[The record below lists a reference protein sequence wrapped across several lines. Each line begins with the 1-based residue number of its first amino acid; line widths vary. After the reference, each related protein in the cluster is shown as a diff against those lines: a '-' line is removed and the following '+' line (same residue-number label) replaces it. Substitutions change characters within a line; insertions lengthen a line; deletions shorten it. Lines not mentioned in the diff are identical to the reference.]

1 LIDEE
6 SRTQLIAYRVA
17 QAKST
22 AMEAE
27 FLLNNDMLRG
37 SMNRIYYSMFYMLQA
52 LSLKYQFESSKHTQV
67 LGWFN
72 KVFIHTGKID
82 VKFSKIITKGYN
94 LRTKGDYANIYDL
107 DKQELLQIFGE
118 MKHQKAQIPK
128 SQSTIHNRSPTGV
141 ELVETNPQP
150 SHLLAG

>member
-1 LIDEE
+1 MIDED
-6 SRTQLIAYRVA
+6 SRAQLISYREE

-22 AMEAE
+22 ALEAE

-52 LSLKYQFESSKHTQV
+52 LSLKYQFESSKHSQL

-72 KVFIHTGKID
+72 KTFIHTGKIE

-94 LRTKGDYANIYDL
+94 LRTKGDYASIYDL
-107 DKQELLQIFGE
+107 DKQELLQMFGE
-118 MKHQKAQIPK
+118 MTEFIQEIERFLKTP
-128 SQSTIHNRSPTGV
+128 
-141 ELVETNPQP
+141 
-150 SHLLAG
+150 

>member
-1 LIDEE
+1 MIDDD
-6 SRTQLIAYRVA
+6 SRAQLIAYREE

-22 AMEAE
+22 ALEAE

-52 LSLKYQFESSKHTQV
+52 LSLKYQFESSKHSQL

-72 KVFIHTGKID
+72 KTFIHTGKIE

-94 LRTKGDYANIYDL
+94 LRTKGDYATIYDL
-107 DKQELLQIFGE
+107 DKQELLQMFGE
-118 MKHQKAQIPK
+118 MTEFIQEIERFLKTP
-128 SQSTIHNRSPTGV
+128 
-141 ELVETNPQP
+141 
-150 SHLLAG
+150 

>member
-1 LIDEE
+1 MIDED
-6 SRTQLIAYRVA
+6 SRAQLISYREE

-22 AMEAE
+22 ALEAE

-52 LSLKYQFESSKHTQV
+52 LSLKYQFESSKHSQL

-72 KVFIHTGKID
+72 KTFIHTGKID

-94 LRTKGDYANIYDL
+94 LRTKGDYATIYNL
-107 DKQELLQIFGE
+107 DKQELLQMFGE
-118 MKHQKAQIPK
+118 MTEFIQEIERFLKTP
-128 SQSTIHNRSPTGV
+128 
-141 ELVETNPQP
+141 
-150 SHLLAG
+150 

>member
-1 LIDEE
+1 MIDED
-6 SRTQLIAYRVA
+6 SRTQLISYRVE

-22 AMEAE
+22 AKEAE

-52 LSLKYQFESSKHTQV
+52 LSLKYQFESSKHTQL

-72 KVFIHTGKID
+72 KTFINTGKIE

-94 LRTKGDYANIYDL
+94 LRTKGDYATIYDL

-118 MKHQKAQIPK
+118 MTEFLREIERFLKMP
-128 SQSTIHNRSPTGV
+128 
-141 ELVETNPQP
+141 
-150 SHLLAG
+150 

>member
-1 LIDEE
+1 MIDDD
-6 SRTQLIAYRVA
+6 SRAQLIAYREE

-22 AMEAE
+22 ALEAE

-52 LSLKYQFESSKHTQV
+52 LSLKYQFESSKHSQL

-72 KVFIHTGKID
+72 KTFIHTGKIE

-94 LRTKGDYANIYDL
+94 LRTKGDYATIYDL
-107 DKQELLQIFGE
+107 DKQELLQMFGE
-118 MKHQKAQIPK
+118 MTEFIQEIDRFLKTP
-128 SQSTIHNRSPTGV
+128 
-141 ELVETNPQP
+141 
-150 SHLLAG
+150 

>member
-1 LIDEE
+1 MIDDD
-6 SRTQLIAYRVA
+6 SRAQLISYREE

-52 LSLKYQFESSKHTQV
+52 LSLKYQFESSKHSQL

-72 KVFIHTGKID
+72 KTFIHTGKID

-94 LRTKGDYANIYDL
+94 LRTKGDYATIYDL
-107 DKQELLQIFGE
+107 DKQELLQMFEE
-118 MKHQKAQIPK
+118 MTEFIPEIERFLK
-128 SQSTIHNRSPTGV
+128 TS
-141 ELVETNPQP
+141 
-150 SHLLAG
+150 